1 MNAPL
6 ALVQAFR
13 PPDAIAS
20 CPARLGWMVGSPPPP
35 ERQIRFADGSA
46 YRFPQLRWSFA
57 HLAAL
62 VPTVLV
68 PRGDGP
74 AAALPRAERDDLD
87 DLLFTPLRSAGTMSW
102 AQSLAANYTDA
113 VLVLH
118 RGRIVQERYFGVMAP
133 DRLHTALSV
142 TKGVLGLLA
151 EMLIAD
157 GTLDRHAPVAG
168 LVPELAASG
177 FGKATVGQL
186 LDMSTALDYRED
198 YADPQSGIWAHAA
211 AGGVLPRPPGYRGP
225 DGFRAYLQT
234 VGPAGDHGQ
243 VFGYRTV
250 NTDALAWVLEN
261 TTGQPLASLLSQ
273 RLWQPMG
280 AEHDA
285 RLSVDGHGVAFAG
298 GGLNTTLRDLARL
311 GELVRRGGRTGDR
324 TVGTTDSRTDGRT
337 EGVTGNGSG
346 GGSGGRT
353 GGVCGSPHIVPAAA
367 LRRLQHGDNA
377 PVRLRRIDVP
387 MAGWRYRS
395 MWWATHN
402 AHGAF
407 MARGVHGQALYI
419 DPAAEMVIARYASH
433 PMPHNALSDPCSLPA
448 FHALARHLIAEPG

>member
-46 YRFPQLRWSFA
+46 YQFPQLRWSFA
-57 HLAAL
+57 NLAAL
-62 VPTVLV
+62 VPTVAV
-68 PRGDGP
+68 SRSDGSS
-74 AAALPRAERDDLD
+74 AALPRAERDDLD
-87 DLLFTPLRSAGTMSW
+87 DLLFTPLRSSSAMSW
-102 AQSLAANYTDA
+102 AESLAANYTDA

-118 RGRIVQERYFGVMAP
+118 RGRIVQERYFGVMGPAQ
-133 DRLHTALSV
+133 LHTALSV
-142 TKGVLGLLA
+142 TKGVLGLLG

-157 GTLDRHAPVAG
+157 GTLDRQAPVADR
-168 LVPELAASG
+168 VPELAGSG
-177 FGKATVGQL
+177 FGNATVGQL

-198 YADPQSGIWAHAA
+198 YADPRSGIWAHAA
-211 AGGVLPRPPGYRGP
+211 AGGVLPRPPAYRGP
-225 DGFRAYLQT
+225 DGFRAFLQA
-234 VGPAGDHGQ
+234 VGPAGVHGQ

-250 NTDALAWVLEN
+250 NTDALAWVLERL
-261 TTGQPLASLLSQ
+261 TGLPLASLLSQ

-280 AEHDA
+280 AEQDA
-285 RLSVDGHGVAFAG
+285 RFSVDRHGVAFAG

-311 GELVRRGGRTGDR
+311 GELLRLGGKVGDR
-324 TVGTTDSRTDGRT
+324 Q
-337 EGVTGNGSG
+337 
-346 GGSGGRT
+346 
-353 GGVCGSPHIVPAAA
+353 IVPAAA
-367 LRRLQHGDNA
+367 VQRLQRSDEP
-377 PVRLRRIDVP
+377 PVRVRRIDVP
-387 MAGWRYRS
+387 MSGWRYRS

-419 DPAAEMVIARYASH
+419 DPAAELVIARYASH

>member
-1 MNAPL
+1 
-6 ALVQAFR
+6 
-13 PPDAIAS
+13 
-20 CPARLGWMVGSPPPP
+20 MVGSPPPP

-57 HLAAL
+57 NLAAL
-62 VPTVLV
+62 VPTVVV
-68 PRGDGP
+68 PRQGGP
-74 AAALPRAERDDLD
+74 SAALPRAERDDLD
-87 DLLFTPLRSAGTMSW
+87 DLQFTPRRSASTMSW
-102 AQSLAANYTDA
+102 AESLAANYTDA

-142 TKGVLGLLA
+142 TKGVLGLLG

-177 FGKATVGQL
+177 FGNATIGQL

-234 VGPAGDHGQ
+234 VGPAGEHGQ

-250 NTDALAWVLEN
+250 NTDALAWVLESV
-261 TTGQPLASLLSQ
+261 TGQPLASLLSQ

-285 RLSVDGHGVAFAG
+285 RLSVDGQGVAFAG

-311 GELVRRGGRTGDR
+311 GELLRLGGRAGGRTGGR
-324 TVGTTDSRTDGRT
+324 TGGSTVGTTD
-337 EGVTGNGSG
+337 
-346 GGSGGRT
+346 GRT
-353 GGVCGSPHIVPAAA
+353 GGVTGGGSDGGSGGVPDGRQVVPAAA
-367 LRRLQHGDNA
+367 LRRLQHGDDA

-387 MAGWRYRS
+387 MAGWRYQS

-419 DPAAEMVIARYASH
+419 DPVAEMVIARYASH
-433 PMPHNALSDPCSLPA
+433 PMPHNALSDRCSLPA

>member
-46 YRFPQLRWSFA
+46 YQFPQLRWSFA
-57 HLAAL
+57 NLAAL
-62 VPTVLV
+62 VPTVVV
-68 PRGDGP
+68 PRGSGSGP
-74 AAALPRAERDDLD
+74 GAALPRAERDDLD
-87 DLLFTPLRSAGTMSW
+87 DLLFSPLRSDTTMSW
-102 AQSLAANYTDA
+102 AESLAANYTDA

-151 EMLIAD
+151 EMLIAE

-168 LVPELAASG
+168 LVPALAASG
-177 FGKATVGQL
+177 FGNATVGQL

-211 AGGVLPRPPGYRGP
+211 AGGVLPRPPGYQGP

-234 VGPAGDHGQ
+234 VGPAGEHGR

-250 NTDALAWVLEN
+250 NTDALAWVLEQLS
-261 TTGQPLASLLSQ
+261 GQPLATLLSQ

-311 GELVRRGGRTGDR
+311 GELLRLGGVMGGAMGGRQL
-324 TVGTTDSRTDGRT
+324 
-337 EGVTGNGSG
+337 
-346 GGSGGRT
+346 
-353 GGVCGSPHIVPAAA
+353 VPAAA
-367 LRRLQHGDNA
+367 VRRLQHSDDA
-377 PVRLRRIDVP
+377 PVRLRRIDAP

-419 DPAAEMVIARYASH
+419 DPTAEMVIARYASH
-433 PMPHNALSDPCSLPA
+433 PMPPNALSDPCSLPA

>member
-13 PPDAIAS
+13 PPDAMAS

-57 HLAAL
+57 NLAAL
-62 VPTVLV
+62 VPTVVV
-68 PRGDGP
+68 PRRAGP
-74 AAALPRAERDDLD
+74 VVALPRAERDDLD
-87 DLLFTPLRSAGTMSW
+87 DLLFTPLRCNQVMSW
-102 AQSLAANYTDA
+102 AESLAANYTDA
-113 VLVLH
+113 VVVLH

-133 DRLHTALSV
+133 DRLHTAMSV

-151 EMLIAD
+151 EMLIAE

-177 FGKATVGQL
+177 FGNATVGQL

-211 AGGVLPRPPGYRGP
+211 AGGVLPRPPVYQGA
-225 DGFRAYLQT
+225 DGFRAFLQT
-234 VGPAGDHGQ
+234 VGPAGEHGGE
-243 VFGYRTV
+243 FIYRTV

-261 TTGQPLASLLSQ
+261 LSGQPLATLLSQ
-273 RLWQPMG
+273 RLWQPMA
-280 AEHDA
+280 AEQNA
-285 RLSVDGHGVAFAG
+285 RLSIDSHGVAFAG
-298 GGLNTTLRDLARL
+298 GGLNSTLRDLARL
-311 GELVRRGGRTGDR
+311 GELLRLGGA
-324 TVGTTDSRTDGRT
+324 VAGRQ
-337 EGVTGNGSG
+337 V
-346 GGSGGRT
+346 
-353 GGVCGSPHIVPAAA
+353 VPAAA
-367 LRRLQHGDNA
+367 LRRLQHSDETA
-377 PVRLRRIDVP
+377 VRVRRSSLP

-395 MWWATHN
+395 MWWASHN
-402 AHGAF
+402 AHGAI

-419 DPAAEMVIARYASH
+419 DPVAEMVIARFASH
-433 PMPHNALSDPCSLPA
+433 PMPHNALSDRCSLPA

>member
-20 CPARLGWMVGSPPPP
+20 CPARLGWMIGSPPPP

-46 YRFPQLRWSFA
+46 YQFPQLRWSFA
-57 HLAAL
+57 NLAAL
-62 VPTVLV
+62 VPTVV
-68 PRGDGP
+68 VARGDGP
-74 AAALPRAERDDLD
+74 PASWPRAERDDLD
-87 DLLFTPLRSAGTMSW
+87 DLLFRPLRSDSTMSW
-102 AQSLAANYTDA
+102 AESLAANYTDA
-113 VLVLH
+113 VVVLH

-142 TKGVLGLLA
+142 TKGVLGLLG
-151 EMLIAD
+151 EMLIAE
-157 GTLDRHAPVAG
+157 GALDRHAPVAG
-168 LVPELAASG
+168 LVPELTASG
-177 FGKATVGQL
+177 FGTASVGQL

-211 AGGVLPRPPGYRGP
+211 AGGVLPRPPDYQGP
-225 DGFRAYLQT
+225 DGFRAFLQG
-234 VGPAGDHGQ
+234 VGPAGEHGQ

-261 TTGQPLASLLSQ
+261 ISGLPLATLLSQ

-285 RLSVDGHGVAFAG
+285 RFSVDAQGVAFAG

-311 GELVRRGGRTGDR
+311 GELLRLG
-324 TVGTTDSRTDGRT
+324 
-337 EGVTGNGSG
+337 GVTG
-346 GGSGGRT
+346 GRQ
-353 GGVCGSPHIVPAAA
+353 IVPAAA
-367 LRRLQHGDNA
+367 VRRLQHSAEA
-377 PVRLRRIDVP
+377 PVRVRRIDVP

-448 FHALARHLIAEPG
+448 FHALAQHLIAHPG

>member
-57 HLAAL
+57 NLASL

-68 PRGDGP
+68 PRQGGP
-74 AAALPRAERDDLD
+74 STALPRAERDDLD
-87 DLLFTPLRSAGTMSW
+87 DLQFTPLRRASTMSW
-102 AQSLAANYTDA
+102 AESLAANYTDA

-157 GTLDRHAPVAG
+157 GTLDRHAPVAS
-168 LVPELAASG
+168 LVPELATSG
-177 FGKATVGQL
+177 FGNATVGQL

-234 VGPAGDHGQ
+234 VGPAGEHGQ

-250 NTDALAWVLEN
+250 NTDALAWVLESI
-261 TTGQPLASLLSQ
+261 TGQPLASLLSQ

-311 GELVRRGGRTGDR
+311 GELLRLGGRTG
-324 TVGTTDSRTDGRT
+324 S
-337 EGVTGNGSG
+337 
-346 GGSGGRT
+346 
-353 GGVCGSPHIVPAAA
+353 VCGSPHIVPAAA

-377 PVRLRRIDVP
+377 PLRLRRIDVP

>member
-1 MNAPL
+1 
-6 ALVQAFR
+6 
-13 PPDAIAS
+13 
-20 CPARLGWMVGSPPPP
+20 MVGSPPPP

-68 PRGDGP
+68 PRGEVPGG
-74 AAALPRAERDDLD
+74 ALPRAERDDLD
-87 DLLFTPLRSAGTMSW
+87 DLLFTPLRSAATMSW
-102 AQSLAANYTDA
+102 AESLAANYTDA

-177 FGKATVGQL
+177 FGNATVGQL

-234 VGPAGDHGQ
+234 VGQAGDHGQ

-261 TTGQPLASLLSQ
+261 TTRQPLASLLSQ

-311 GELVRRGGRTGDR
+311 GELLRLGGRTGGR
-324 TVGTTDSRTDGRT
+324 TVGTTDGRT
-337 EGVTGNGSG
+337 EVTG
-346 GGSGGRT
+346 GGSGGVADGRQ
-353 GGVCGSPHIVPAAA
+353 IVPAAA
-367 LRRLQHGDNA
+367 VRRLQHCGDA

-387 MAGWRYRS
+387 VSGWRYRS

-448 FHALARHLIAEPG
+448 FHALARHLIADPG

>member
-13 PPDAIAS
+13 PPNAIAS

-46 YRFPQLRWSFA
+46 YQFPQLRWSFA
-57 HLAAL
+57 NLAAL

-68 PRGDGP
+68 QRQGGP
-74 AAALPRAERDDLD
+74 STALPRAERDDLD
-87 DLLFTPLRSAGTMSW
+87 DLQFTPLRSASTMSW
-102 AQSLAANYTDA
+102 AESLAANYTDA

-157 GTLDRHAPVAG
+157 GTLDRRAPVAG

-177 FGKATVGQL
+177 FGNATVGQL

-234 VGPAGDHGQ
+234 VGPAGEHGQ

-250 NTDALAWVLEN
+250 NTDALAWVLESV
-261 TTGQPLASLLSQ
+261 TGQPLASLLSQ

-285 RLSVDGHGVAFAG
+285 RFSVDGQGVAFAG

-311 GELVRRGGRTGDR
+311 GELLRLGGRTG
-324 TVGTTDSRTDGRT
+324 GRT
-337 EGVTGNGSG
+337 GGRMGGVTGGGSG
-346 GGSGGRT
+346 GGSGDVPDGR
-353 GGVCGSPHIVPAAA
+353 PIVPAAA
-367 LRRLQHGDNA
+367 VRRLQHSDDA
-377 PVRLRRIDVP
+377 PVRVRRIDVP
-387 MAGWRYRS
+387 MSGWRYRS

>member
-46 YRFPQLRWSFA
+46 YQFPQLRWSFA
-57 HLAAL
+57 NLAAL
-62 VPTVLV
+62 VPTVSV
-68 PRGDGP
+68 PRGSGTGT
-74 AAALPRAERDDLD
+74 ALPRAERNDLD
-87 DLLFTPLRSAGTMSW
+87 DLLFTPLRSATPMSW
-102 AQSLAANYTDA
+102 AESLAANYTDA

-157 GTLDRHAPVAG
+157 GMLDRQAPVAS
-168 LVPELAASG
+168 LVPDLAASG
-177 FGKATVGQL
+177 FGNATIGQL
-186 LDMSTALDYRED
+186 LGMSTALDYRED

-211 AGGVLPRPPGYRGP
+211 AGGVLPRPPGYCGP
-225 DGFRAYLQT
+225 DGFRAFLQT
-234 VGPAGDHGQ
+234 VGPTGEHGQ

-250 NTDALAWVLEN
+250 NTDALAWALEN
-261 TTGQPLASLLSQ
+261 TTGLPLATLLSQ

-285 RLSVDGHGVAFAG
+285 RFSVDGHGVAFAG

-311 GELVRRGGRTGDR
+311 GELLRLGGCT
-324 TVGTTDSRTDGRT
+324 
-337 EGVTGNGSG
+337 NGSAGVGARGAYGATG
-346 GGSGGRT
+346 GGAGCSA
-353 GGVCGSPHIVPAAA
+353 GSRRIVPAAA
-367 LRRLQHGDNA
+367 VRRLQHSDDA

-387 MAGWRYRS
+387 LAGWRYRS

>member
-46 YRFPQLRWSFA
+46 YQFPQLRWSFA
-57 HLAAL
+57 NLAAL
-62 VPTVLV
+62 VPTVVV
-68 PRGDGP
+68 PRGGGP
-74 AAALPRAERDDLD
+74 SAALPRAERDDLD
-87 DLLFTPLRSAGTMSW
+87 DLLFTPLRSASTMSW
-102 AQSLAANYTDA
+102 AESLAANYTDA

-142 TKGVLGLLA
+142 TKGVLGMLG

-157 GTLDRHAPVAG
+157 GTLDRHAPLAG
-168 LVPELAASG
+168 LVPELATSG
-177 FGKATVGQL
+177 FDHASIGQL

-211 AGGVLPRPPGYRGP
+211 AGGVLPRPPGYQGP
-225 DGFRAYLQT
+225 DGFRAFLRT
-234 VGPAGDHGQ
+234 VGPAGEHGQ

-250 NTDALAWVLEN
+250 NTDALAWALERV
-261 TTGQPLASLLSQ
+261 TGLPLATLLSL

-285 RLSVDGHGVAFAG
+285 RFSVDSQGVAFAG

-311 GELVRRGGRTGDR
+311 GELLRLGGRTA
-324 TVGTTDSRTDGRT
+324 
-337 EGVTGNGSG
+337 
-346 GGSGGRT
+346 GRT
-353 GGVCGSPHIVPAAA
+353 GGTAGSSDGPAAGRQIVPAAA
-367 LRRLQHGDNA
+367 VRRLQHSDDA
-377 PVRLRRIDVP
+377 TVRMRRIDVP
-387 MAGWRYRS
+387 MSGWRYRS

-407 MARGVHGQALYI
+407 MARGVHGQALYV

>member
-57 HLAAL
+57 NLASL

-68 PRGDGP
+68 PRQGGP
-74 AAALPRAERDDLD
+74 GAALPRAERDDLD

-102 AQSLAANYTDA
+102 AESLAANYTDA

-157 GTLDRHAPVAG
+157 GTLDRHAPVAS
-168 LVPELAASG
+168 LVPELATSG
-177 FGKATVGQL
+177 FGNATVGQL

-234 VGPAGDHGQ
+234 VGPAGEHGQ

-311 GELVRRGGRTGDR
+311 GELLRLGGRTG
-324 TVGTTDSRTDGRT
+324 S
-337 EGVTGNGSG
+337 
-346 GGSGGRT
+346 
-353 GGVCGSPHIVPAAA
+353 VCGGPPILPAAA